1 MDLSGFKPVILVS
14 GKDTMTVSNAG
25 VSFSQATIAQ
35 LGKPEYVKALINSES
50 RQFVIQVVGASDPS
64 RISFFRKKKKNMNV
78 RWNNSILKNELSSL
92 MGWDLETFT
101 YRIDGDFHKEEN
113 LMLFDLSQAKSTKRK
128 GRL

>member
-25 VSFSQATIAQ
+25 VSFSQAIIAQ

-64 RISFFRKKKKNMNV
+64 RISFFRKKKK
-78 RWNNSILKNELSSL
+78 I
-92 MGWDLETFT
+92 
-101 YRIDGDFHKEEN
+101 
-113 LMLFDLSQAKSTKRK
+113 
-128 GRL
+128 

>member
-1 MDLSGFKPVILVS
+1 
-14 GKDTMTVSNAG
+14 
-25 VSFSQATIAQ
+25 
-35 LGKPEYVKALINSES
+35 
-50 RQFVIQVVGASDPS
+50 
-64 RISFFRKKKKNMNV
+64 MNV

-128 GRL
+128 